1 LAVKVKADPQDVG
14 ATIAL
19 AEARSETGDKSAARQ
34 TLSKF
39 LKTKEDT
46 RVLLALDLL
55 TEKPEA
61 REEISRRVLALDPSS
76 PEAHFRLGC
85 ALSLEGRHGE
95 AVEAFRQHVTMSHAS
110 PTGWWLLAQGL
121 AQMGERDQAVVALET
136 SLEQSIISSGD
147 AITPQYW
154 EQFASLYEDDP
165 MWGEAAKR
173 FRSRIA
179 QPAARP
185 GAAVPQQSPPSKT
198 PGQLPQPFDE
208 RPFMGLEFRPS
219 SKTVRAIVYVALGA
233 TADAAGVRTT
243 DILVEIEGHG
253 VVSRE
258 EAEKAIAGLH
268 PGDSAHVVVLR
279 EGIST
284 RLVGQVKT
292 KGESILA
299 GHARLKQGADSVKEN
314 HFADAEAAYGDA
326 LRGLLDNREATS
338 QFFWSA
344 YRAGHY
350 AHMEQ
355 VARIW
360 IAANPHDAG
369 IQCFLSLA
377 LRGARKWQE
386 AATPLDL
393 ARHECPESG
402 LLEAI
407 KGIEAFDG
415 GNRPVAE
422 ASFERALCLGKG
434 YWAIADLA
442 TALDA
447 QERARRSKREADRKA
462 LNDAFLALLAGNLG
476 GTSSLATGNGSKG
489 YDPNAPQYQASYY
502 GAQQPLASYSQQT
515 MANMMWTH

>member
-1 LAVKVKADPQDVG
+1 LALRVKSDPQDVG

-19 AEARSETGDKSAARQ
+19 AEAKAEAGDKSAARQ
-34 TLSKF
+34 TLSDF
-39 LKTKEDT
+39 LKTKEDA

-61 REEISRRVLALDPSS
+61 REEISRRVLALEPDN

-85 ALSLEGRHGE
+85 ALTLQGRHGE
-95 AVEAFRQHVTMSHAS
+95 AVEALRRHVTMSHAS
-110 PTGWWLLAQGL
+110 PIGWWLLAQGL
-121 AQMGERDQAVVALET
+121 TQTGERSQAVCALET
-136 SLEQSIISSGD
+136 SLEQSITSSGD

-154 EQFASLYEDDP
+154 EQFALLYDDDP
-165 MWGEAAKR
+165 KWDEAAKR
-173 FRSRIA
+173 FRCRIA

-185 GAAVPQQSPPSKT
+185 EAAATRQSPPSKT

-219 SKTVRAIVYVALGA
+219 PKPDGTIIYVALGA
-233 TADAAGVRTT
+233 TADASGVRTN
-243 DILVEIEGHG
+243 DILVEVEGRG
-253 VVSRE
+253 VATRE
-258 EAEKAIAGLH
+258 EAERAIAGLH
-268 PGDSAHVVVLR
+268 PGDSAHLVVLR

-284 RLVGQVKT
+284 RLVGPVKT

-299 GHARLKQGADSVKEN
+299 GHAKLKQGADFFKDN
-314 HFADAEAAYGDA
+314 HFVDAEAAYGDA

-369 IQCFLSLA
+369 MQCFLSLA

-386 AATPLDL
+386 AAAPLDL
-393 ARHECPESG
+393 ARRECPESG

-434 YWAIADLA
+434 SWAIADLA
-442 TALDA
+442 NALDA
-447 QERARRSKREADRKA
+447 QERARRAKREADRKA
-462 LNDAFLALLAGNLG
+462 FNDAFLAILSGNLG
-476 GTSSLATGNGSKG
+476 GNSSLAGGNGKA